1 MDNLQLLIGVNAVL
15 VAILGFF
22 IRAYI
27 KRQSDDHAELKH
39 AIEKLSIE
47 LSGKAD
53 RKDCKE
59 IHEDV
64 DKLLHKHATIGT
76 AGEVVWL

>member
-1 MDNLQLLIGVNAVL
+1 MDNLQLLIGVNALL

-39 AIEKLSIE
+39 AIDKISIE

-53 RKDCKE
+53 KKDCTE
-59 IHEDV
+59 IHD
-64 DKLLHKHATIGT
+64 DLDRFLHKHATTGT
-76 AGEVVWL
+76 AGEVVGL